1 MDDLVVEIVKFAPA
15 VVCMAWIIVRQD
27 KRIDRLLDMLE
38 QKTNSVSAVKTE
50 ASDSKESLG
59 P

>member
-15 VVCMAWIIVRQD
+15 VVVMAWVILRQD

-38 QKTNSVSAVKTE
+38 KRMNEQLQSTQ
-50 ASDSKESLG
+50 ASTGQEETD
-59 P
+59 